1 MARTKKRRTKRR
13 KAKRRMPMERSKL
26 PANRVVSANQYL
38 HLQRRMDEMQG
49 LKLGKTRANRRSD
62 YARSHG
68 IVNIINVGAGT
79 GTASR
84 TGFQSLGAGEKEA
97 LDMLRNAP
105 DGLTPAEKRKKHQD
119 REQAY
124 YDRVRESF
132 GPDAAG
138 GDVATPTPSR
148 RRASSVDFGSF
159 GGESALRPLNLE
171 GEGAL
176 NVVPQAVAA
185 LYRREK
191 EDKEREQQLESMRRA
206 RQEPQP
212 ASDRTP
218 QQSFGATRILQDLH
232 GSILYTTGKKD
243 AALTIQ
249 KFHRGGVVRQA
260 KKDEEV
266 EKRRARLAQIGVV
279 TSLTQDPRVFF
290 VDQIRRG

>member
-119 REQAY
+119 REQAR
-124 YDRVRESF
+124 YDAVRESYKEF

-138 GDVATPTPSR
+138 GDDATPTPSR
-148 RRASSVDFGSF
+148 RSSVASSF
-159 GGESALRPLNLE
+159 GGESAIRPFDLE
-171 GEGAL
+171 GEGSL
-176 NVVPQAVAA
+176 NVVPQAVAG
-185 LYRREK
+185 LYHRE
-191 EDKEREQQLESMRRA
+191 ELDKEREQQLQSMRRA

-212 ASDRTP
+212 ESDRTP
-218 QQSFGATRILQDLH
+218 QQSDGATRILQDLH

-243 AALTIQ
+243 AAQTIQ
-249 KFHRGGVVRQA
+249 RHFRGGVVRQTEKERA
-260 KKDEEV
+260 TQ
-266 EKRRARLAQIGVV
+266 KRRAQLAQMGVV
-279 TSLTQDPRVFF
+279 TGLAQDPRVVF
-290 VDQIRRG
+290 VDRP

>member
-1 MARTKKRRTKRR
+1 
-13 KAKRRMPMERSKL
+13 MERSKL

-138 GDVATPTPSR
+138 GDDATPTPSR
-148 RRASSVDFGSF
+148 RSSVASSF
-159 GGESALRPLNLE
+159 GGESAIRPFDLE
-171 GEGAL
+171 GEGSL
-176 NVVPQAVAA
+176 NVVPQAVAG
-185 LYRREK
+185 LYHRE
-191 EDKEREQQLESMRRA
+191 ELDKEREQQLQSMRRA

-212 ASDRTP
+212 ESDRTP
-218 QQSFGATRILQDLH
+218 QQSDGATRILQDLH

-243 AALTIQ
+243 AAQTIQ
-249 KFHRGGVVRQA
+249 RHFRGGVVRQTEKERA
-260 KKDEEV
+260 TQ
-266 EKRRARLAQIGVV
+266 KRRAQLAQMGVV
-279 TSLTQDPRVFF
+279 TGLAQDPRVVF
-290 VDQIRRG
+290 VDRP

>member
-138 GDVATPTPSR
+138 GDDATPTPSR
-148 RRASSVDFGSF
+148 RSSVASSF
-159 GGESALRPLNLE
+159 GGESAIRPFDLE
-171 GEGAL
+171 GEGSL
-176 NVVPQAVAA
+176 NVVPQAVAG
-185 LYRREK
+185 LYHRERI
-191 EDKEREQQLESMRRA
+191 EREREQQLQAMRQA

-212 ASDRTP
+212 ESDRTP
-218 QQSFGATRILQDLH
+218 QQSDGATRILQDLH

-243 AALTIQ
+243 AAQTIQ
-249 KFHRGGVVRQA
+249 RHFRGGVVRQA

-290 VDQIRRG
+290 VDRP

>member
-119 REQAY
+119 REQAR
-124 YDRVRESF
+124 YDAVRESYKEF

-138 GDVATPTPSR
+138 GDDATPTPSR
-148 RRASSVDFGSF
+148 RSSVASSF
-159 GGESALRPLNLE
+159 GGESAIRPFDLE
-171 GEGAL
+171 GEGPY
-176 NVVPQAVAA
+176 NIPPGVAKG
-185 LYRREK
+185 LYHRE
-191 EDKEREQQLESMRRA
+191 ELDKEREQQLQSMRRA

-212 ASDRTP
+212 ESDRTP
-218 QQSFGATRILQDLH
+218 QQSDGATRILQDLH

-243 AALTIQ
+243 AAQTIQ
-249 KFHRGGVVRQA
+249 RHFRGGVVRQA

-290 VDQIRRG
+290 VDRP